1 MASGGL
7 IIAIVLVLVLVVIV
21 VVMKTKS
28 TSGTNSI
35 TTPTTP
41 TSPTT
46 PATPATP
53 ATPITPAT
61 PNTPW
66 SPIAPPSK
74 AATSMGGDSVVI
86 PFRGWTGSS
95 YVLDYATQAALGW
108 NGAVSADTT
117 PILCSGSLTS
127 GNCAVDLT
135 TAGLVCDAVNATKAG
150 SCVGIIYNA
159 SDPNLPVAIPV
170 ASQPN
175 GVAAGTAPSAGGG
188 AIYLTLPTSQ
198 NAGNLQF
205 TVDVEPNTTSYANA
219 LSGPVPT
226 SGAVLDCVKRNLQSA
241 GSCGG
246 VFVEQ
251 NPWTSQTSSTSYDT
265 TTTGNTPVT
274 GQSALSLTYVAGNT
288 TPSGIFYV
296 DPTAQN
302 ADGYAVADAWSI
314 TCPNAPDCPAPSTTV
329 WNNTVACPNSSST
342 TACITDYNTAAQLCS
357 LNPNCVGILLNGGY
371 DGLGDLVG
379 GNGTTA
385 TFPLAQLLTSTPS
398 TTATSLLYDTYWL
411 PKDTTLATAPMG
423 TFVPQLVDSP
433 DLSALSNTGMIS
445 TSALQDCTPPWC
457 QGLVDGGFGNSKK
470 YSGHYI
476 QPYVY
481 GSTRSGGNPLT
492 TATLTPGTSV
502 LTNLGM
508 QYTSVQQPLLAPFTG
523 WTGNEY
529 VIADNQ
535 PNQWMGVT
543 SADTSPI
550 TCDGSQSSSQCMT
563 DLVSAGTACD
573 NAEGCIGI
581 IYNISDPYNPISIPV
596 NTQPTNVAL
605 GTSTTLGGG
614 SVFLTTT
621 DALQTGDGYWS
632 LTNTPTTSIP
642 NTVLSN
648 NPIGS
653 VNFNQYNPSFYACNK
668 QNTSS
673 PNTCGGVLFP
683 DYASLYHQYSQH
695 NFTPEAITHSSQELV
710 PNGILYDTL
719 NTGQTAATDYTNA
732 IAFTHSTK

>member
-1 MASGGL
+1 
-7 IIAIVLVLVLVVIV
+7 VI
-21 VVMKTKS
+21 
-28 TSGTNSI
+28 
-35 TTPTTP
+35 
-41 TSPTT
+41 
-46 PATPATP
+46 
-53 ATPITPAT
+53 
-61 PNTPW
+61 
-66 SPIAPPSK
+66 
-74 AATSMGGDSVVI
+74 
-86 PFRGWTGSS
+86 
-95 YVLDYATQAALGW
+95 DYAAQAALGW

-117 PILCSGSLTS
+117 PITCNGSLAS
-127 GNCAVDLT
+127 GYCAVDLT
-135 TAGLVCDAVNATKAG
+135 TAGAICDAANAATPG
-150 SCVGIIYNA
+150 SCAGIIYNV
-159 SDPNLPVAIPV
+159 SDPNLPIAIPV
-170 ASQPN
+170 AGQPN

-188 AIYLTLPTSQ
+188 AIYLTPPTSQ
-198 NAGNLQF
+198 NTGNLQF

-226 SGAVLDCVKRNLQSA
+226 SVAVLDCVKRNLQSA

-288 TPSGIFYV
+288 TPSGIFYI
-296 DPTAQN
+296 DLNAQN

-329 WNNTVACPNSSST
+329 WNNTVACPNSST
-342 TACITDYNTAAQLCS
+342 TAACITDYNTAAQLCS

-371 DGLGDLVG
+371 DGLGNLVG
-379 GNGTTA
+379 TNGSTA

-398 TTATSLLYDTYWL
+398 TTATSLMYDTYWL
-411 PKDTTLATAPMG
+411 PKDTTRSTAPMG

-433 DLSALSNTGMIS
+433 DLSALPNTGMLS
-445 TSALQDCTPPWC
+445 TNALQYCTDYVC

-470 YSGHYI
+470 YAGHYI

-481 GSTRSGGNPLT
+481 GSTRGENPLLT
-492 TATLTPGTSV
+492 STLTPGTSL

-508 QYTSVQQPLLAPFTG
+508 QYELVQQPPLAPFTG

-535 PNQWMGVT
+535 PNQWMGVA

-550 TCDGSQSSSQCMT
+550 TCDGSQSDTQCMT

-581 IYNISDPYNPISIPV
+581 IYNIADNINPIAIPV
-596 NTQPTNVAL
+596 NTTPANVVL
-605 GTSTTLGGG
+605 GELPSLGGG
-614 SVFLTTT
+614 SVFLTTIDT
-621 DALQTGDGYWS
+621 LQTGDGYWS

-642 NTVLSN
+642 NNVLFTD
-648 NPIGS
+648 PIGS
-653 VNFNQYNPSFYACNK
+653 VAPSEWNPAFSACDK
-668 QNTSS
+668 QNLST

-683 DYASLYHQYSQH
+683 DYLSKYQQNNKFVMVTY
-695 NFTPEAITHSSQELV
+695 NGNGVYV
-710 PNGILYDTL
+710 PVGMLYDTL

-732 IAFTHSTK
+732 IAFTYSTK